1 MSKILVTGGLGFIG
15 STAIKM
21 ILSQTHDEVLNID
34 KHSYASMPEALDL
47 VESISRYSFLKI
59 DIGQYELTKKV
70 IADYVPDVILHLA
83 AESHVDNSI
92 SSPKEFIESNIIG
105 TYNLLQAANELWT
118 DEDRLNKKFIHVST
132 DEVYGS
138 LEQNEAPFTES
149 TKYSP
154 NSPYSASK
162 ASSDMLARAWYK
174 TFGIPV
180 IITNCSNNYGP
191 WQFPEKLIPVV
202 IKKALNHEKIPI
214 YGDGL
219 NIRDWLFV
227 EDHAAALIN
236 IYQNG
241 EAGKKYNIGGN
252 NEISNLD
259 LVEKICAILDEVSP
273 SMNIPKYSQLISFV
287 RDRPG
292 HDLRYAIDA
301 KKIAKELNFIPS
313 IEIDAGLMKTVQW
326 YVKNKDWLNQKSS

>member
-21 ILSQTHDEVLNID
+21 ILSKTHDEVLNID

-47 VESISRYSFLKI
+47 VESSSRYSFLKI

-70 IADYVPDVILHLA
+70 IADYAPDVILHLA

-92 SSPKEFIESNIIG
+92 NSPKEFIESNIIG

-149 TKYSP
+149 AKYSP

-241 EAGKKYNIGGN
+241 EAGEKYNIGGN

-301 KKIAKELNFIPS
+301 TKIAKELNFIPS

>member
-21 ILSQTHDEVLNID
+21 ILSKTHDEVLNID

-47 VESISRYSFLKI
+47 VESSSRYSFLKI
-59 DIGQYELTKKV
+59 DIVQYELTKKV
-70 IADYVPDVILHLA
+70 IADYAPDVILHLA

-92 SSPKEFIESNIIG
+92 NSPKEFIESNIIG

-241 EAGKKYNIGGN
+241 EAGEKYNIGGN

-259 LVEKICAILDEVSP
+259 LVVKICAILDEVSP

>member
-21 ILSQTHDEVLNID
+21 ILSKTHDEVLNID

-92 SSPKEFIESNIIG
+92 NSPKEFIESNIIG

-241 EAGKKYNIGGN
+241 EAGEKYNIGGN

-273 SMNIPKYSQLISFV
+273 SVNIPKYSQLISFV

-313 IEIDAGLMKTVQW
+313 IEIDAGLVKTVQW

>member
-21 ILSQTHDEVLNID
+21 ILSKTHDEVLNID
-34 KHSYASMPEALDL
+34 KHSYASMPEALNL
-47 VESISRYSFLKI
+47 VESSSRYSFLKI
-59 DIGQYELTKKV
+59 DISQYELTKKV
-70 IADYVPDVILHLA
+70 IADYAPDVILHLA

-92 SSPKEFIESNIIG
+92 NSPKEFIESNIIG

-227 EDHAAALIN
+227 EDHTAALIN
-236 IYQNG
+236 VYQNG
-241 EAGKKYNIGGN
+241 EAGEKYNIGGN

-259 LVEKICAILDEVSP
+259 LVEKVCAILDEVSP

>member
-1 MSKILVTGGLGFIG
+1 MSKILLTGGLGFIG

-21 ILSQTHDEVLNID
+21 ILSKTHDEVLNID
-34 KHSYASMPEALDL
+34 KHSYASMPEALNL
-47 VESISRYSFLKI
+47 VESSSRYSFLKI
-59 DIGQYELTKKV
+59 DISQYELTKKV
-70 IADYVPDVILHLA
+70 IADYAPDVILHLA

-92 SSPKEFIESNIIG
+92 NSPKEFIESNIIG

-118 DEDRLNKKFIHVST
+118 DKDRLNKKFIHVST

-180 IITNCSNNYGP
+180 IISNCSNNYGP

-214 YGDGL
+214 YGNGL

-241 EAGKKYNIGGN
+241 EAGEKYNIGGN

-301 KKIAKELNFIPS
+301 TKIAKELNFIPS

>member
-21 ILSQTHDEVLNID
+21 ILSKTHDEVLNID

-92 SSPKEFIESNIIG
+92 NSPKEFIESNIIG
-105 TYNLLQAANELWT
+105 TYNLLQATNELWT

-241 EAGKKYNIGGN
+241 EAGEKYNIGGN

-313 IEIDAGLMKTVQW
+313 IEIDAGLVKTVQW

>member
-301 KKIAKELNFIPS
+301 TKIAKELNFIPS

>member
-21 ILSQTHDEVLNID
+21 ILSKTHDEVLNID
-34 KHSYASMPEALDL
+34 KNSYASMPEALDL
-47 VESISRYSFLKI
+47 LESSSRYSFLKI
-59 DIGQYELTKKV
+59 DISQYELTKKV
-70 IADYVPDVILHLA
+70 ISDYAPDVILHLA

-92 SSPKEFIESNIIG
+92 NSPKEFIESNIIG

-236 IYQNG
+236 VYQNG
-241 EAGKKYNIGGN
+241 EAGEKYNIGGN

-273 SMNIPKYSQLISFV
+273 SMNIPKYIQLISFV

-301 KKIAKELNFIPS
+301 TKIAKELNFIPS

>member
-21 ILSQTHDEVLNID
+21 ILSKTHDEVLNID

-47 VESISRYSFLKI
+47 VESSSRYSFLKI

-70 IADYVPDVILHLA
+70 ITDYVPDVILHLA

-92 SSPKEFIESNIIG
+92 NSPKEFIESNIIG

-118 DEDRLNKKFIHVST
+118 DEDRLNKKFIHAST

-149 TKYSP
+149 SQYTP
-154 NSPYSASK
+154 NSPYAASK
-162 ASSDMLARAWYK
+162 ASADMLARAWYK

-241 EAGKKYNIGGN
+241 EAGEKYNIGGN

>member
-21 ILSQTHDEVLNID
+21 ILSKTHDEVLNID

-47 VESISRYSFLKI
+47 VERSSRYSFLKI

-70 IADYVPDVILHLA
+70 IADYAPDVILHLA

-92 SSPKEFIESNIIG
+92 NSPKEFIESNIIG

-174 TFGIPV
+174 TFGMPV

-202 IKKALNHEKIPI
+202 IKKALNHKKIPI

-241 EAGKKYNIGGN
+241 EAGGKYNIGGN

-301 KKIAKELNFIPS
+301 TKIAKELNFIPS

>member
-1 MSKILVTGGLGFIG
+1 
-15 STAIKM
+15 M
-21 ILSQTHDEVLNID
+21 ILSKTHDEVLNID

-47 VESISRYSFLKI
+47 VESSSRYSFLKI
-59 DIGQYELTKKV
+59 DIGKYELTKKV
-70 IADYVPDVILHLA
+70 IADYAPDVILHLA

-92 SSPKEFIESNIIG
+92 NSPKEFIESNIIG

-149 TKYSP
+149 AKYSP

-241 EAGKKYNIGGN
+241 EAGEKYNIGGN

-273 SMNIPKYSQLISFV
+273 SINIPKYSQLISFV

-301 KKIAKELNFIPS
+301 TKIAKELNFIPS

>member
-21 ILSQTHDEVLNID
+21 ILSKTHDEVLNID

-92 SSPKEFIESNIIG
+92 NSPKEFIESNIIG

-241 EAGKKYNIGGN
+241 EAGEKYNIGGN

-301 KKIAKELNFIPS
+301 TKIAKELNFIPS